1 MYEVT
6 KVTSSVIAD
15 AVAHIKQDKT
25 DPIFNFCSDCF
36 KNAPE
41 ILYDQLA
48 AIFRGFLLHSHISSV
63 LACYYG
69 TYTAIITVQLP
80 SVALSLRSLFG

>member
-1 MYEVT
+1 M
-6 KVTSSVIAD
+6 TSSVIAD

-48 AIFRGFLLHSHISSV
+48 AIFRGNICSSDNYHSIAISSLILKIFDWV
-63 LACYYG
+63 IILLYG
-69 TYTAIITVQLP
+69 NKLCLDQL
-80 SVALSLRSLFG
+80 